1 VADLRCGECPCWE
14 PCGDARYP
22 NEGECE
28 IMAIQT
34 TRVRKC
40 FPRAA
45 DIAKAVDKWRVWRAE
60 REAEEK
66 SGG

>member
-1 VADLRCGECPCWE
+1 
-14 PCGDARYP
+14 
-22 NEGECE
+22 
-28 IMAIQT
+28 MAIQT

>member
-1 VADLRCGECPCWE
+1 MADLRCGDCPCWE
-14 PCGDARYP
+14 PCGDTRYP

-40 FPRAA
+40 FPRVK
-45 DIAKAVDKWRVWRAE
+45 DIAKAVDKWRAWRAE